1 METWEERL
9 NDPDARLYTIGVV
22 AELLGTD
29 VATVRR
35 YDDSGIVTAGR
46 STTGQ
51 RRYSRKDIAQLAR
64 AVHLTSEGVTPPGVR
79 RILDLEAQIK
89 DLRPEARD

>member
-1 METWEERL
+1 MEAWEERL

-29 VATVRR
+29 VATIRR
-35 YDDSGIVTAGR
+35 YDDSGIITAGR
-46 STTGQ
+46 SGAGQ
-51 RRYSRKDIAQLAR
+51 RRYSRNDIAQLAR

-79 RILDLEAQIK
+79 RILDLEAQLR
-89 DLRPEARD
+89 DLRSDPQD